1 MKKSDSNKPDAASVS
16 PEIRPAKTAI
26 PPRLWDDEG
35 LRQALEGLKPGFRFS
50 FRTMQEG
57 WVAAQA
63 LSKWYPDPDT
73 AEMGIWELIV
83 NAIEHGNL
91 GINNEEKSIFIAA
104 GSLEEE
110 IERRLRLPVFRDR
123 VVEVEF
129 CRTSERNCLV
139 VRDQGG
145 GFDYQTFVDRE
156 AFTDRPNGRGIVLA
170 RDLAFDDLQYRG
182 CGNEVIATCEFS
194 ETAG

>member
-1 MKKSDSNKPDAASVS
+1 MKKSDPNKPDATSDS
-16 PEIRPAKTAI
+16 PEIRPVKTAI

-35 LRQALEGLKPGFRFS
+35 LRQALEGVKPDFRFS

-63 LSKWYPDPDT
+63 LSKWYPDPDI

-91 GINNEEKSIFIAA
+91 GINNEEKSTLIAS
-104 GSLEEE
+104 GNLEEE
-110 IERRLRLPVFRDR
+110 IERRLRLPGFGERL
-123 VVEVEF
+123 VEVEF
-129 CRTSERNCLV
+129 RRTSERNCLV

-145 GFDYQTFVDRE
+145 GFDYQTFVDRQ

-182 CGNEVIATCEFS
+182 CGNEVFATCEIS